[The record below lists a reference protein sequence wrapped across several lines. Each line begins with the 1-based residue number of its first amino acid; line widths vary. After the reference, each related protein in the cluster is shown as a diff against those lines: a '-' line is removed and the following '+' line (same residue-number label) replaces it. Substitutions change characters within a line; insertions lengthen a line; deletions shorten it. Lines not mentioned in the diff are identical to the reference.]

1 MEYEFKN
8 SPPRNSISISA
19 SAMDALNKTRA
30 KIEDMTG
37 VKCSMSKVIEYLLAV
52 ESGKVTAFK

>member
-1 MEYEFKN
+1 MEHVFKV

-19 SAMDALNKTRA
+19 NAMDALNNIRV

-37 VKCSMSKVIEYLLAV
+37 VKCSMSKVIEYLIAV
-52 ESGKVTAFK
+52 ESGKVNPVK